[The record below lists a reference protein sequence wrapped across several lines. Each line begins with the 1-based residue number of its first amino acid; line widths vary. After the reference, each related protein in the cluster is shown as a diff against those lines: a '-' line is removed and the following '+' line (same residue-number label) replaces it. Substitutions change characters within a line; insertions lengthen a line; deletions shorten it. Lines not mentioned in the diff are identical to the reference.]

1 MVADPDASLDWA
13 GSFPDREVFGPQ
25 VEGDTL
31 ASPAHDFYGAHA
43 EVGHAPEWNGAGGI
57 DCGSCG
63 EHYGPQPQP
72 ETEPEAG

>member
-1 MVADPDASLDWA
+1 MTGTIPTAPSPSPPDCEPS
-13 GSFPDREVFGPQ
+13 V
-25 VEGDTL
+25 
-31 ASPAHDFYGAHA
+31 HDVYAWHA
-43 EVGHAPEWNGAGGI
+43 ENGHAPEWNGAGGI